1 MHSNICLD
9 MYTFAKNLFK
19 DLDANKDGMVT
30 FEEFKTIIDL
40 LPDAPV
46 NKKNLKSDFEKAD
59 TNMDGN
65 ISLEGF
71 ILMCKIHSFYL
82 YYNCFF
88 FILEFVAYLNNY

>member
-1 MHSNICLD
+1 MN
-9 MYTFAKNLFK
+9 TFAKNLFK
-19 DLDANKDGMVT
+19 DLDASKDGMVT

-71 ILMCKIHSFYL
+71 ILIKIS
-82 YYNCFF
+82 FF
-88 FILEFVAYLNNY
+88 FLLKFEILLVFFVVFL